1 MKITLF
7 SILAII
13 ILQITSIINIGHMFS
28 QITGRYGAN
37 LENLSPKV
45 ENPLFIEQSKSE
57 KLEVRF

>member
-13 ILQITSIINIGHMFS
+13 ILQITSIINIGQMFAKIS
-28 QITGRYGAN
+28 DRYGPN
-37 LENLSPKV
+37 FENLLPKA
-45 ENPLFIEQSKSE
+45 ENPLFAEKSKSE

>member
-1 MKITLF
+1 
-7 SILAII
+7 
-13 ILQITSIINIGHMFS
+13 MFS